1 MSSTNRSDARLSHKD
16 DYYKTPIKVIQN
28 FFNKFLFDENIS
40 RDIWILDPC
49 CGEYYSDE
57 EQPFTLPKWR
67 YCHVLYNDFGFWR
80 NDPYSTDIRYWTNYL
95 ENNDEFHN
103 EYDMIVS
110 NPPYKLAQEFC
121 EKAISDVKDGWY
133 VIFLLRLNF
142 LESQKR
148 LGFFTKYPP
157 KFIYV
162 HSKRISFTEDGKT
175 DSCAY
180 AHFVWQKGYTGEP
193 FVRFL

>member
-16 DYYKTPIKVIQN
+16 DYYKTPIYVIKN
-28 FFNKFLFDENIS
+28 FFYEFLMDENIS
-40 RDIWILDPC
+40 RGIWILDPC

-57 EQPFTLPKWR
+57 FVTIPKWR
-67 YCHVLYNDFGFWR
+67 YWHVLYHDFDFQR
-80 NDPYSTDIRYWTNYL
+80 QPCSTDIRYWTNYL
-95 ENNDEFHN
+95 DQNDEFTG

-121 EKAISDVKDGWY
+121 EKAISDVRDGWY

-142 LESQKR
+142 LESKKR
-148 LGFFTKYPP
+148 LGFFTKHPP

-193 FVRFL
+193 VVRFV